1 MMKYLTKYLI
11 TVALTL
17 VLGLTVAAADIPE
30 QSVVLPGIDTEQ
42 MKARFAESDMQPM
55 EGIWYY
61 PDEEMTLAIEKW
73 KGEHNIG
80 YRLILLES
88 TDLELLPGTVV
99 GFIEESAVDNKY
111 RLWLYTE
118 RSKIT
123 LASPAQCV
131 ATLNSDATSLT
142 FDPPHWKVKVRVN
155 FVRLFSTI
163 FRGVSVIPEKVEE
176 KLPVGFKKIYPL
188 DGNGNAF
195 KTVRYL

>member
-1 MMKYLTKYLI
+1 MKRFTKYLI
-11 TVALTL
+11 TATWALLLSLNMT
-17 VLGLTVAAADIPE
+17 AADIPE
-30 QSVVLPGIDTEQ
+30 QSVVLPGIDTEL
-42 MKARFAESDMQPM
+42 MKQRFAESDMQPM

-73 KGEHNIG
+73 KGPHNIG

-99 GFIEESAVDNKY
+99 GFIEESAVDNKF

-155 FVRLFSTI
+155 FARIFSTI

>member
-1 MMKYLTKYLI
+1 MNRFTKYLI
-11 TVALTL
+11 TATWALLMSLDMT
-17 VLGLTVAAADIPE
+17 AADIPE
-30 QSVVLPGIDTEQ
+30 QSVVLPGIDTEL
-42 MKARFAESDMQPM
+42 MKQRFAESDMQPM

-88 TDLELLPGTVV
+88 TDLELLPGTVM
-99 GFIEESAVDNKY
+99 GFIEESAVDNKF

-118 RSKIT
+118 RSKVT

-155 FVRLFSTI
+155 FARIFSTI
-163 FRGVSVIPEKVEE
+163 FRGISVIPEKVEE

>member
-1 MMKYLTKYLI
+1 MMKYLTKHLI

-17 VLGLTVAAADIPE
+17 VLGFAVHAADIPE

-155 FVRLFSTI
+155 FVSFSRLSSVAFRSFPKRWRRSCRWVSRRFIRST
-163 FRGVSVIPEKVEE
+163 VTAMLL
-176 KLPVGFKKIYPL
+176 KL
-188 DGNGNAF
+188 
-195 KTVRYL
+195 

>member
-1 MMKYLTKYLI
+1 MMKHLTKYLI

-17 VLGLTVAAADIPE
+17 VMGLTVAAADIPE

>member
-1 MMKYLTKYLI
+1 MMKYLTKHLI

-17 VLGLTVAAADIPE
+17 VLGFAVHAADIPE

>member
-1 MMKYLTKYLI
+1 MMKCFTKYLM
-11 TVALTL
+11 VVSWACVMALA
-17 VLGLTVAAADIPE
+17 VRAADVPP
-30 QSVVLPGIDTEQ
+30 QSVVLPGIDTEL

-73 KGEHNIG
+73 KSEHNIG

-99 GFIEESAVDNKY
+99 GFIEESAVDNKF

-131 ATLNSDATSLT
+131 ATLNADATSLT

-155 FVRLFSTI
+155 FARVFSTI
-163 FRGVSVIPEKVEE
+163 FRGISVIPEKEEE

>member
-1 MMKYLTKYLI
+1 MMKCFTKYFM
-11 TVALTL
+11 VVSFAWVMALATR
-17 VLGLTVAAADIPE
+17 AADVPS
-30 QSVVLPGIDTEQ
+30 QSVVLPGIDTEL

-99 GFIEESAVDNKY
+99 GFIEESAVDNKF

-131 ATLNSDATSLT
+131 ATLNADATSLT

-155 FVRLFSTI
+155 IARFLPSLFN
-163 FRGVSVIPEKVEE
+163 GVSIIPDKVEE
-176 KLPVGFKKIYPL
+176 KLPVGFRKIYPEGG
-188 DGNGNAF
+188 DGVPFNRI
-195 KTVRYL
+195 RYL

>member
-1 MMKYLTKYLI
+1 MSLNMM
-11 TVALTL
+11 
-17 VLGLTVAAADIPE
+17 AADIPE
-30 QSVVLPGIDTEQ
+30 QSVVLPGIDTEL
-42 MKARFAESDMQPM
+42 MKQRFAESDMQPM

-73 KGEHNIG
+73 KGPHNIG

-99 GFIEESAVDNKY
+99 GFIEESAVDNKF

-155 FVRLFSTI
+155 FARIFSTI

>member
-1 MMKYLTKYLI
+1 MMKCFTKYFM
-11 TVALTL
+11 VVSFAWVMALA
-17 VLGLTVAAADIPE
+17 VRAADVPP
-30 QSVVLPGIDTEQ
+30 QSVVLPGIDTEL

-73 KGEHNIG
+73 KGELNIG

-88 TDLELLPGTVV
+88 SDLELLPGTVV
-99 GFIEESAVDNKY
+99 GFIEESAVDNKF

-131 ATLNSDATSLT
+131 ATLNADATSLT

-155 FVRLFSTI
+155 FARIFSTI
-163 FRGVSVIPEKVEE
+163 FRGISVIPEKEEE

>member
-1 MMKYLTKYLI
+1 MKFYAKYLI
-11 TVALTL
+11 PAALFL
-17 VLGLTVAAADIPE
+17 FLGFAVHAADIPP

-42 MKARFAESDMQPM
+42 MKERFAESDMQPL

-73 KGEHNIG
+73 EGEHNIG
-80 YRLILLES
+80 YRLVLLES
-88 TDLELLPGTVV
+88 TDLELLPGTVM

-118 RSKIT
+118 RSKVT

>member
-1 MMKYLTKYLI
+1 MKRYMKYLI
-11 TVALTL
+11 TATWALLMSLNMT
-17 VLGLTVAAADIPE
+17 AADIPE
-30 QSVVLPGIDTEQ
+30 QSVVLPGIDTQ
-42 MKARFAESDMQPM
+42 LMKQRFAESDMQPM

-88 TDLELLPGTVV
+88 TDLELLPGTVM
-99 GFIEESAVDNKY
+99 GFIEESAVDNKF

-123 LASPAQCV
+123 LTSPAQCV
-131 ATLNSDATSLT
+131 ATLNADATSLT
-142 FDPPHWKVKVRVN
+142 FEPPHWKVKVRVN
-155 FVRLFSTI
+155 FARIFSTI
-163 FRGVSVIPEKVEE
+163 FRGISVIPEKVED

>member
-1 MMKYLTKYLI
+1 MSLNI
-11 TVALTL
+11 T
-17 VLGLTVAAADIPE
+17 AADIPE
-30 QSVVLPGIDTEQ
+30 QSVVLPGIDTEL
-42 MKARFAESDMQPM
+42 MKQRFAESDMQPL

-61 PDEEMTLAIEKW
+61 PDEEMTIAIEKW

-88 TDLELLPGTVV
+88 TDLELLPGTVM
-99 GFIEESAVDNKY
+99 GFIEESAVDNKF

-123 LASPAQCV
+123 LVSPAQCV

-155 FVRLFSTI
+155 FARIFSTI
-163 FRGVSVIPEKVEE
+163 FRGISVIPEKEEE
-176 KLPVGFKKIYPL
+176 KLPVGFRKTYPL

>member
-1 MMKYLTKYLI
+1 MKRFAKYLI
-11 TVALTL
+11 TATWALLMSLHMT
-17 VLGLTVAAADIPE
+17 AADIPE
-30 QSVVLPGIDTEQ
+30 QSVVLPGIDTEL
-42 MKARFAESDMQPM
+42 MKQRFAESDMQPL

-73 KGEHNIG
+73 KGPHNIG

-88 TDLELLPGTVV
+88 TDLELLPGTVM
-99 GFIEESAVDNKY
+99 GFIEESAVDNKF

-118 RSKIT
+118 RSKVT

-155 FVRLFSTI
+155 FARIFSTI
-163 FRGVSVIPEKVEE
+163 FRGISVIPEKVEE